1 MMAERVRTTPSNNR
15 RTWSFVAQARD
26 GQILIAILVVS
37 VMLRAAAAF
46 SLGEQVVDLPGTAD
60 QISYHTLAL
69 RVLGGHG
76 FTFDRDWWPL
86 TAAGSPTAHWS
97 YLYTFYLVAVYALF
111 GPHPLVARL
120 IQSLV
125 VGLLQPYLAYRLAD
139 QIFPPSFHLESDAVN
154 PSSVQEPKWIPLLAA
169 AITALYAYFI
179 YYAATLMTE
188 PFYITA
194 ILAALCLTIAI
205 ARRTLGPG
213 TRGAA
218 KESLMLRIGL
228 GLALAVAVLLRQ
240 LFLIF
245 VPFLCLWLAASTYRR
260 QGWRQSLV
268 SILLPVFIVG
278 LAILPFT
285 VYNYAR
291 FGRIVLLNT
300 NSGFAFFWGN
310 HPIYGTNFVDI
321 LPPEGPSYQ
330 DLIPAELRKLDEA
343 ALDQALFKRGLQYVL
358 DDPGRYVL
366 LSLSRIKS
374 YFKFWPEPTS
384 NALSNITRISSFGL
398 FLPFMIYGLLRSLV
412 KRPSPYASLVYLF
425 VSLYAAIHLLSWAL
439 IRYRLPVDAVM
450 IIFAGLGV
458 AHLMIRLQLLPRAQ
472 TLGTEL

>member
-1 MMAERVRTTPSNNR
+1 V
-15 RTWSFVAQARD
+15 
-26 GQILIAILVVS
+26 VVS
-37 VMLRAAAAF
+37 IRSKQLLAAIVMVAVLLRIAVAF
-46 SLGEQVVDLPGTAD
+46 YLGDQVVELPGAAD

-69 RVLGGHG
+69 RVLNGYG
-76 FTFDRDWWPL
+76 FTFDRPWWPA
-86 TAAGSPTAHWS
+86 TAPGAPTAMWS
-97 YLYTFYLVAVYALF
+97 YLYTFYLVGVYALF

-120 IQSLV
+120 IQCLV

-139 QIFPPSFHLESDAVN
+139 GIFPPSFHRESDAG
-154 PSSVQEPKWIPLLAA
+154 SLRSVREPKWIPLLAA

-194 ILAALCLTIAI
+194 ILAALCLTIAT

-213 TRGAA
+213 NQGAA
-218 KESLMLRIGL
+218 KESLMLGIGL
-228 GLALAVAVLLRQ
+228 GLALAVAALLRQ
-240 LFLIF
+240 LFLIL
-245 VPFLCLWLAASTYRR
+245 VPFLCLWLAASTYRQR
-260 QGWRQSLV
+260 EWRQTLV
-268 SILLPVFIVG
+268 SILLPMFIVG

-285 VYNYAR
+285 VYNYAH

-310 HPIYGTNFVDI
+310 HPIYGTNFIEI

-330 DLIPAELRKLDEA
+330 DLVPAELRKLDEA
-343 ALDQALFKRGLQYVL
+343 ALDQALLKRGLQFVV
-358 DDPGRYVL
+358 DEPSRYVL

-398 FLPFMIYGLLRSLV
+398 CLPFMIYGLLCSLV

-425 VSLYAAIHLLSWAL
+425 VSLYTAIHLLSWAL

-458 AHLMIRLQLLPRAQ
+458 ADLMMRLQLSPRAP
-472 TLGTEL
+472 TLGIEPGGN